1 MIKREHVD
9 SEDRCK
15 WNNNDEVLQHIVFDA
30 EEKKRLARLCRRRE
44 RADVGEIP
52 QRYEVYALGGGQDA
66 QTYECQSLR

>member
-30 EEKKRLARLCRRRE
+30 EEKKRLADYAAGANE
-44 RADVGEIP
+44 RMWERFHNAMKFMN
-52 QRYEVYALGGGQDA
+52 
-66 QTYECQSLR
+66 

>member
-30 EEKKRLARLCRRRE
+30 EEKSALRNM
-44 RADVGEIP
+44 P
-52 QRYEVYALGGGQDA
+52 QALI
-66 QTYECQSLR
+66 TECGNVSTTL